1 MCQITSWMFYPSF
14 PCILSSLQCS
24 WGYWMGAGAFR
35 TSRLVL
41 KTSRPPLSSGNS
53 RFVLSQP
60 SCWKPQQ
67 FEGFESSSMIYLIL
81 PLTQDTPENKCNL
94 LEFSDTSRASQ
105 SHPQVIPSSLGQ
117 NFISKLLSERFEV
130 VFLWPCPDGGTQ
142 SQMFV
147 HFKSSSD
154 FALIF

>member
-1 MCQITSWMFYPSF
+1 MDV
-14 PCILSSLQCS
+14 LSIISLYFIISSVLLGVLDGCRSIQDIQ
-24 WGYWMGAGAFR
+24 AGTKNLQTPFLLR
-35 TSRLVL
+35 
-41 KTSRPPLSSGNS
+41 NS

-130 VFLWPCPDGGTQ
+130 VFLWPCPDRGTQ
-142 SQMFV
+142 SQMFL
-147 HFKSSSD
+147 HFKSFSD